1 MKSAVKSSLLAL
13 GAKIKKSNEGNEK
26 SNKKKLLP
34 LNENEDFDF
43 KFDL

>member
-26 SNKKKLLP
+26 SNKKLLP

-43 KFDL
+43 EFDL